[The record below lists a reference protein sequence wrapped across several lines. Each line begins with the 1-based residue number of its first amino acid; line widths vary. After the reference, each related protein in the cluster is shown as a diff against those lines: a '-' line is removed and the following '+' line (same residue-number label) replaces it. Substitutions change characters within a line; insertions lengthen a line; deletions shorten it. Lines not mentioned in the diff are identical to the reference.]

1 MHIGGFFKELTKYAA
16 IDHLGDPLKEL
27 NSMVEWEIFL
37 PTLLEA
43 VRPTQAKGPGG
54 RPPYNPLLLFK
65 ILILQRL
72 YNLSDEQAEYQ
83 INDRLSFMR
92 FLELDMCDKVPDAKT
107 IWLFRETL
115 TKAGTAD
122 ELFIVF
128 RQYLEEQ
135 GVITH
140 TGSIVDASF
149 VDRRKNIMSKQQY
162 EQIKKGEVPE
172 TWQGEGNVN
181 KRRQTDF
188 EARSS
193 RKYRKKH
200 IGYKMHNKVDDESK
214 CIVDVIVTPANVG
227 DSKVI
232 NQLLNETDQVV
243 YADKGYIG
251 KKIAKKFPKN
261 VVNQIH
267 ERASRNHPLSEEA
280 KERNRVRSKKR
291 GRVEHVFATMKYN
304 MKCGV
309 LRCVGLARAKMQICM
324 LCLVYNM
331 KRFAFLNRPQP
342 C

>member
-27 NSMVEWEIFL
+27 NSMVDWNIFL

-43 VRPTQAKGPGG
+43 VRPKQAKGPGG

-92 FLELDMCDKVPDAKT
+92 FLELDMGDKVPDAKT

-115 TKAGTAD
+115 TKAGAAD
-122 ELFIVF
+122 KLFVVF
-128 RQYLEEQ
+128 RQYLEQQ

-149 VDRRKNIMSKQQY
+149 VDRRKHIMSKQQY

-172 TWQGEGNVN
+172 EWQGEENVH
-181 KRRQTDF
+181 KRQQMDMDM
-188 EARSS
+188 RSA
-193 RKYRKKH
+193 RKYKQLH

-214 CIVDVIVTPANVG
+214 CIVNVIVTPANVG
-227 DSKVI
+227 DGKVI
-232 NQLLNETDQVV
+232 NQLVNETDQVV
-243 YADKGYIG
+243 YADKGYFG
-251 KKIAKKFPKN
+251 KKIAKNLPEK

-280 KERNRVRSKKR
+280 KERNRNRSKKR

-304 MKCGV
+304 MQCGV
-309 LRCVGLARAKMQICM
+309 LRCVGLARAKMQVLM

-331 KRFAFLNRPQP
+331 RRYAFLCRPKMA
-342 C
+342 